1 MYIKPEEISSLVK
14 YRMDQARTALD
25 DGLFLFEGKRSP
37 QSIINRA
44 YYSMFYAVLAL
55 LQTIGKIPAKHSG
68 LISLFDTEFVI
79 KGIFGKNLS
88 KDLHRVFEMRQ
99 VADYQSVE
107 SLSFEEAQDFL
118 NRAKGFVNSI
128 SEYLKKLRMLD

>member
-1 MYIKPEEISSLVK
+1 
-14 YRMDQARTALD
+14 
-25 DGLFLFEGKRSP
+25 
-37 QSIINRA
+37 
-44 YYSMFYAVLAL
+44 MFYAVLAL

-99 VADYQSVE
+99 EADYQSTNL
-107 SLSFEEAQDFL
+107 LSFEDAQDFL
-118 NRAKGFVNSI
+118 DRANGFVNSI
-128 SEYLKKLRMLD
+128 AEYLRKLHMLG